1 VLLGHGPTDV
11 GTVTSTLY
19 RLLRYAKGGPQ
30 ETRENFTT
38 EALRAA
44 IREDP
49 TPLVRVLRTAGVLP
63 AGADV
68 PEVETETQVRIAV
81 GQLDLVV
88 AARTPAWRQEVWVEV
103 KTGAAEHG
111 GQLKRYVDAA
121 AGRPVPRPIVV
132 LLGPWPLTVPDE
144 VRQIRWSELVRAA
157 RDAARSNRSWSD
169 LIQFLRET
177 HMADDYDGPVTARQ
191 AGSLLDAHALLRK
204 MRRLLRRTARALT
217 ESGADGQPAILP
229 VGFTVPGGQVANTLV
244 SRQFADHA
252 RFALPIEL
260 GHRAELYFGVLQVDL
275 PMGFDEADPQA
286 MVWLQNDPR
295 DTDLRAALLDR
306 ADVAGL
312 DPNWQRSTQGW
323 WALYRRERLAAFAEL
338 PDLRQW
344 WVDRVLELSS
354 ADLLTLPR
362 SFGPSLQ
369 VDEAAEEV

>member
-1 VLLGHGPTDV
+1 MGAGHPTGVDA
-11 GTVTSTLY
+11 VTSTLY

-49 TPLVRVLRTAGVLP
+49 APLVRVLCTAGVLP
-63 AGADV
+63 AGEEV
-68 PEVETETQVRIAV
+68 PAVEAETQVRIAI

-88 AARTPAWRQEVWVEV
+88 AARTPAWHQEVWVEV
-103 KTGAAEHG
+103 KTGAGEHD
-111 GQLKRYVDAA
+111 GQLQRYVDAA
-121 AGRPVPRPIVV
+121 AARPVPQPRVA
-132 LLGPWPLTVPDE
+132 LLSPWRLTVPEE
-144 VRQIRWSELVRAA
+144 VRPIRWSELVRAA
-157 RDAARSNRSWSD
+157 RATARSSRAWSD

-177 HMADDYDGPVTARQ
+177 HMADDHDGPVTARE

-217 ESGADGQPAILP
+217 EPGEDGQPPVLP
-229 VGFTVPGGQVANTLV
+229 TSISVSGGQSANTLV
-244 SRQFADHA
+244 SRQFADHG
-252 RFALPIEL
+252 RFALPVDL
-260 GHRAELYFGVLQVDL
+260 GHRAELCFGVLQVDL

-295 DTDLRAALLDR
+295 DSDLRAAFLDR
-306 ADVAGL
+306 ADAAGL
-312 DPNWQRSTQGW
+312 DPAWQRSTQGW

-338 PDLRQW
+338 PDLQQW
-344 WVDRVLELSS
+344 WVECVQELAG

-369 VDEAAEEV
+369 VDEAREEV